1 MGTLTGDPVTDD
13 DQIVRQFILANKQH
27 LETQSKLKRV
37 IDAAQV
43 LGMRRRE
50 IKKLFEE
57 RGQGKLYNSYLRR
70 NKFQP
75 FTVSEGMEDAS
86 VLAFLGQGPLPAK

>member
-13 DQIVRQFILANKQH
+13 DLIVRQFILANKQH

-43 LGMRRRE
+43 LGMRRRDL
-50 IKKLFEE
+50 KKQFEK
-57 RGQGKLYNSYLRR
+57 RNIPALYNKYLRR
-70 NKFQP
+70 KY
-75 FTVSEGMEDAS
+75 
-86 VLAFLGQGPLPAK
+86 